1 MFNIFI
7 FGGLKSKL
15 EEALSRFCFFC
26 NYGEILKKT
35 NALLSTFCSDTVRPV
50 SGMLM
55 GGFLCGPNESFYK
68 AGINSFPWRI
78 THNFTTFIRQSID
91 T

>member
-7 FGGLKSKL
+7 FGGLKIKL

-26 NYGEILKKT
+26 NYGEILKKN
-35 NALLSTFCSDTVRPV
+35 NALLSTFCSVTVRPV
-50 SGMLM
+50 SGMLI
-55 GGFLCGPNESFYK
+55 GGFLCGLNESLYK